1 MHACIK
7 KRIEPRDLRLDSQNG
22 VDPAVARRT
31 TPSSSFSSV
40 VREVMVGT
48 SMQKYLCSALEPLL
62 RRVVREEVD
71 RRLTHHLGQ
80 LPRSPQLQTPSLQLI
95 FTSPLSLP
103 IFTRG
108 KIKDK
113 DDNPLQIQ
121 LVRCQSGPSSIIS
134 IEPPP
139 RVEIV
144 VLDGDFP
151 FNDDDN
157 WTPKEFSSHVL
168 RERKGKRPLL
178 VGECR
183 VTLRQGMA
191 SIQKLEFTDNS
202 SWIRSRNFRLGAR
215 VSPGSYE
222 GVRIKEAITE
232 RFTVLDHRG
241 ELNKKHFP
249 PSRHDKVWRLKN
261 IAKNG
266 KFDAR
271 LAFAGITTVQ
281 DFLKLS
287 VANQQRL
294 RQILGQGMSEHM
306 WNETITHASTCNIG
320 DELYLYHGEF
330 GTVVFNPIC
339 QVWGV
344 MVNGLTYALEQ
355 LTPQHAIDLQMLIQN
370 AYQNWNQLE
379 EIDGASLIRATEAQP
394 SSSVMIPDELHGI
407 EASPST
413 VPMEMGL

>member
-1 MHACIK
+1 
-7 KRIEPRDLRLDSQNG
+7 
-22 VDPAVARRT
+22 
-31 TPSSSFSSV
+31 
-40 VREVMVGT
+40 MVGT
-48 SMQKYLCSALEPLL
+48 SMQKYVCPALEPVL

-121 LVRCQSGPSSIIS
+121 LVRRQCGPSSIIS
-134 IEPPP
+134 LEPPP

-151 FNDDDN
+151 FNNDDN

-183 VTLRQGMA
+183 VTPREGTA

-202 SWIRSRNFRLGAR
+202 SWIRSRTFRLGAR

-241 ELNKKHFP
+241 ESNKKHFP
-249 PSRHDKVWRLKN
+249 PSLHDSVWRLKN

-266 KFDAR
+266 KFDTR

-287 VANQQRL
+287 VVNQQRL
-294 RQILGQGMSEHM
+294 REILGHGMSERM
-306 WNETITHASTCNIG
+306 WNETITHARTSNIG
-320 DELYLYHGEF
+320 DEVYLYHGEF

-355 LTPQHAIDLQMLIQN
+355 LTPQHALDVQTLIQK
-370 AYQNWNQLE
+370 AYQKWEQLE
-379 EIDGASLIRATEAQP
+379 EIDGASLIRAAEAQP
-394 SSSVMIPDELHGI
+394 SRRTTSFLSARTGSIIAGFI
-407 EASPST
+407 SICSRN
-413 VPMEMGL
+413 

>member
-1 MHACIK
+1 MHENLIPWFPNELQK
-7 KRIEPRDLRLDSQNG
+7 KTCLFL
-22 VDPAVARRT
+22 
-31 TPSSSFSSV
+31 F
-40 VREVMVGT
+40 
-48 SMQKYLCSALEPLL
+48 
-62 RRVVREEVD
+62 
-71 RRLTHHLGQ
+71 
-80 LPRSPQLQTPSLQLI
+80 RSPQPQTPSLQLI

-183 VTLRQGMA
+183 VTLRQGTA

-241 ELNKKHFP
+241 QC
-249 PSRHDKVWRLKN
+249 KN
-261 IAKNG
+261 S
-266 KFDAR
+266 FY
-271 LAFAGITTVQ
+271 LA
-281 DFLKLS
+281 
-287 VANQQRL
+287 
-294 RQILGQGMSEHM
+294 
-306 WNETITHASTCNIG
+306 
-320 DELYLYHGEF
+320 
-330 GTVVFNPIC
+330 
-339 QVWGV
+339 
-344 MVNGLTYALEQ
+344 
-355 LTPQHAIDLQMLIQN
+355 
-370 AYQNWNQLE
+370 
-379 EIDGASLIRATEAQP
+379 
-394 SSSVMIPDELHGI
+394 
-407 EASPST
+407 
-413 VPMEMGL
+413 